1 MYNFLVNQKLY
12 ASDGVN
18 VAEEATFSSYAGSV
32 CRGSYMNSNFL
43 EVHDLSKGHFRGPRP
58 VSFKNLPE
66 GYLLES
72 SADGLGTK
80 GILIDAAK
88 MHETAGYDL
97 VAMTATDITRYGG
110 LPLMLINIL
119 DIVSVG
125 NDGDAVSSTY
135 KKLLTGLGNAVRES
149 NIVVLKGETAQMGVC
164 IGSEIKDSPTRFNWG
179 ATITG
184 VYHKDKMVTGDTL
197 APGQKVIALQ
207 EQGFRCNGISSV
219 RKALAMQYGKEWWT
233 NTDATE
239 DIKAAA
245 APSLLY
251 DVFINTIHGWYAKDY
266 KPEFVLHAIVHLSG
280 GGIKE
285 KFGNDLLK
293 SHGLSATLD
302 NLFDPALIM
311 KKCAEWRGLGA
322 EEFYETWNA
331 GQGVLLV
338 VDTEDAERCVKRA
351 EDFGISAQI
360 CGEITKAETGQ
371 VLEVHSKLFNTIVR
385 Y

>member
-1 MYNFLVNQKLY
+1 MNTSRY

-18 VAEEATFSSYAGSV
+18 VAEEATFSSYAGSI
-32 CRGSYMNSNFL
+32 CKGSYTNSNFI

-66 GYLLES
+66 GYVIET

-80 GILIDAAK
+80 GILIDAAQ

-119 DIVSVG
+119 DLVSVG
-125 NDGDAVSSTY
+125 TEGDEVSTTY
-135 KKLLTGLGNAVRES
+135 KKLLTGLGNAVKDA
-149 NIVVLKGETAQMGVC
+149 NLVVLKGETAQMGVC
-164 IGSEIKDSPTRFNWG
+164 IGSEIADSPTRFNWG

-197 APGQKVIALQ
+197 APGQKVIALA

-219 RKALAMQYGKEWWT
+219 RKAFSIQYGNEWWK
-233 NTDATE
+233 NPDALA
-239 DIKAAA
+239 DIKEAA

-251 DVFINTIHGWYAKDY
+251 DVFVNTMHGWYAKDFQ
-266 KPEFVLHAIVHLSG
+266 PEIALHAIVHLSG

-293 SHGLSATLD
+293 ARKLSATLD
-302 NLFDPALIM
+302 NLCEPASIM
-311 KKCAEWRGLGA
+311 KKCAEWRGLEA
-322 EEFYETWNA
+322 EEFYETWNG
-331 GQGVLLV
+331 GQGLLLV
-338 VDTEDAERCVKRA
+338 VDDADADRCITRA
-351 EDFGISAQI
+351 RDFGIKAQI
-360 CGEITKAETGQ
+360 CGEITEQVNGQ
-371 VLEVHSKLFNTIVR
+371 TLRIHSKLFNTTVT

>member
-1 MYNFLVNQKLY
+1 MYTFSMNPKLY
-12 ASDGVN
+12 AADGVN
-18 VAEEATFSSYAGSV
+18 VTEEGTFSKYAGSV
-32 CRGSYMNSNFL
+32 CKDSYANSNFV
-43 EVHDLSKGHFRGPRP
+43 EVHDLSHGHFRGPRP
-58 VSFKNLPE
+58 VTFKNLPD
-66 GYLLES
+66 GYLMES

-80 GILIDAAK
+80 GILIDAAG

-125 NDGDAVSSTY
+125 TDGDDVSSTY

-164 IGSEIKDSPTRFNWG
+164 IGSEIEDSPTRFNWG
-179 ATITG
+179 ATIAG

-207 EQGFRCNGISSV
+207 EHGFRCNGISSV
-219 RKALAMQYGKEWWT
+219 RKALAMKYGKQWWA
-233 NTDATE
+233 NADALE
-239 DIKAAA
+239 DVKAAA

-251 DVFINTIHGWYAKDY
+251 DVFINTIHGWYSKDFQ
-266 KPEFVLHAIVHLSG
+266 PEMALHAIVHLSG

-293 SHGLSATLD
+293 SRGLSATLD
-302 NLFDPALIM
+302 NLCNPALIM
-311 KKCAEWRGLGA
+311 KKCAEWRGIEP
-322 EEFYETWNA
+322 EEFYETWNG
-331 GQGVLLV
+331 GQGILLV
-338 VDTEDAERCVKRA
+338 VDAKDADRCVMRA
-351 EDFGISAQI
+351 KDFGISAQV
-360 CGEITKAETGQ
+360 CGEITSGHTEKT
-371 VLEVHSKLFNTIVR
+371 LTIHSELFNTVVT